1 MDNRGIG
8 RSNGCNGNRS
18 NLFEENKQVLACTTN
33 FAFKSFEWY
42 NKVEESGLNMCV
54 NKRR

>member
-1 MDNRGIG
+1 MDKLGIG

-18 NLFEENKQVLACTTN
+18 NLFEENKQVLARTAN
-33 FAFKSFEWY
+33 FAFKSFEWH

-54 NKRR
+54 NK